1 MLICHLNFRSSHG
14 YRSTY
19 GSPFFFPWIKLI
31 TPGAQFV
38 PQKEKNRAHGPRPP
52 ERHILEEDKY
62 LFKPI
67 PLMCPRAPKKV
78 GKNADLA
85 IVEEF
90 QFFAKRMPRFG
101 KWYSWLVVTGTMEFY
116 DFPFTWDWWIIVVYW
131 TLMDFNGFF
140 HILGMSSSQP
150 TNSMIFQRCRSTT
163 NQWFELQ
170 W

>member
-19 GSPFFFPWIKLI
+19 GSPFFFPWIKLS

-38 PQKEKNRAHGPRPP
+38 PQKEKPRAHGPRPP

-90 QFFAKRMPRFG
+90 QFCAKRMPRFW
-101 KWYSWLVVTGTMEFY
+101 KCCSWLVVTGTMEFY

-150 TNSMIFQRCRSTT
+150 TNSMIFQRG
-163 NQWFELQ
+163 
-170 W
+170 